1 MRAGVW
7 LRFEVPARVF
17 DGLDGFRAFSSSR
30 CLAPRRRRQ
39 LVGVTGM
46 MLASK
51 YEEIYPPEVRDFVY
65 ICDNAYTR
73 DQVFPPS
80 FTPFFLPPSFPRSN
94 ERTRSNKRLDE

>member
-1 MRAGVW
+1 MRRVQRPTRGVW
-7 LRFEVPARVF
+7 W
-17 DGLDGFRAFSSSR
+17 GWGRADW
-30 CLAPRRRRQ
+30 Q

-73 DQVFPPS
+73 DQVYPPPHLLS
-80 FTPFFLPPSFPRSN
+80 SSHWW
-94 ERTRSNKRLDE
+94 